1 MYEYNR
7 STGIASTR
15 YRPLQ
20 TPRLPGFSFHNHRS
34 SHAIQRPCRSS
45 HQLLFQGESNPKTPI
60 PILRVLTLA
69 YARVSLARAFRP
81 AQKDTPLHSIR
92 RTHAEPI
99 RTTHRAALQ
108 HCSTAV
114 PGCSSRLQA
123 TKARDRP
130 GEYVRHLVLL
140 TRRSRCWSCC
150 QLPGLPMARA
160 GRLVTRS
167 RPCGYDSTLC
177 NQGIRCAL
185 PACSSMGTC
194 SLHMG
199 SCESVVGAIAEAETA
214 A

>member
-34 SHAIQRPCRSS
+34 SHAIHRPCRSS
-45 HQLLFQGESNPKTPI
+45 HQLPFQGESNPKTPI

-99 RTTHRAALQ
+99 RTTHRAAQRYPGARPGCKPPGPGIGQANMSGTLSSSPAEADAGLAASCQ
-108 HCSTAV
+108 DCQWHGPGDSSLVAGPAAATPLCATRAFTA
-114 PGCSSRLQA
+114 CSSR
-123 TKARDRP
+123 
-130 GEYVRHLVLL
+130 
-140 TRRSRCWSCC
+140 
-150 QLPGLPMARA
+150 
-160 GRLVTRS
+160 
-167 RPCGYDSTLC
+167 
-177 NQGIRCAL
+177 
-185 PACSSMGTC
+185 GTC

>member
-108 HCSTAV
+108 HSGTRV
-114 PGCSSRLQA
+114 LVQA
-123 TKARDRP
+123 ASHQGQGSARRICP
-130 GEYVRHLVLL
+130 APCPPHPQKPMLVLL
-140 TRRSRCWSCC
+140 PAARIANGTGRATRHS
-150 QLPGLPMARA
+150 
-160 GRLVTRS
+160 
-167 RPCGYDSTLC
+167 
-177 NQGIRCAL
+177 
-185 PACSSMGTC
+185 
-194 SLHMG
+194 
-199 SCESVVGAIAEAETA
+199 
-214 A
+214 